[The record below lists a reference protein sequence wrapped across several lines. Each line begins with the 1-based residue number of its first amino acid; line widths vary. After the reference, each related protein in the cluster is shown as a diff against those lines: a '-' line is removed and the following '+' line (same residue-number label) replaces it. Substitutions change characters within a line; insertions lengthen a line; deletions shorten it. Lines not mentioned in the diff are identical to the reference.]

1 MSKKKKIIVLIIL
14 FLFLIIFVQSV
25 SYAKP
30 FDGQGGG
37 TGGTLSDDKLGLDNL
52 DDYKG
57 TGTISV
63 SFQQKLSIIFTAIRI
78 IGTVLSVIILIV
90 IGIKYMLGSV
100 EEKADYKKTMM
111 PYIYGT
117 FFLFTGS
124 FIPQIIF
131 DFIKNIGWM

>member
-37 TGGTLSDDKLGLDNL
+37 TGGTLSDDKLGLGNL